1 MRRPFSP
8 GTILIG
14 KNSLLR
20 EGLTKILRSANFRI
34 LTSVSSADDLP
45 TSKALPRALLFL
57 MVHTGDKFDAAIKQ
71 IELIRNRHPGA
82 SIGIVTDRYR
92 PEEMV
97 LAFRSGASGYF
108 VDVMTCDVFIKS
120 LELVMMGETVFPAA
134 FLSFALDSESDRSDE
149 VSPSDRNDETIVSD
163 AKDRVPVQL
172 SPREQTILRCLI
184 EGDSNKSIARKFDI
198 AEATVKVH
206 VKAILRKIRVHNR
219 TQAAIWW
226 INNGSPAQQL
236 ANETGQAN
244 KPLGDNLGETPEIN
258 QVTAHLFPITDK
270 PYAVHPI
277 RKGINDLKADSLV
290 PFRK

>member
-1 MRRPFSP
+1 
-8 GTILIG
+8 
-14 KNSLLR
+14 
-20 EGLTKILRSANFRI
+20 
-34 LTSVSSADDLP
+34 
-45 TSKALPRALLFL
+45 

-71 IELIRNRHPGA
+71 IELIRSRHPGA

-149 VSPSDRNDETIVSD
+149 VSPSDRNDETIVPD

-244 KPLGDNLGETPEIN
+244 KPLGDNLEDPPEIN
-258 QVTAHLFPITDK
+258 QVTAHLIPITDK
-270 PYAVHPI
+270 PYAVHPS